1 MIWKNFQVILILFNY
16 FEVQFIRKW
25 LKDKMNK
32 EELDV
37 LLESYQKDS
46 DCYASDIVGLENYSE
61 EEICDIV
68 NDFCEDIADEYELSA
83 ECIVGEFIYGSRK
96 RGTARENDDLNVD
109 VYYVGDVDEKEF
121 RRLVNDDTDNARLR
135 LENITVD
142 INPKKVSAD
151 EETRNKQIA
160 EWQRFVNEYDKEIL
174 SLL

>member
-1 MIWKNFQVILILFNY
+1 
-16 FEVQFIRKW
+16 
-25 LKDKMNK
+25 MNK
-32 EELDV
+32 DELDI
-37 LLESYQKDS
+37 LLENYQKDS

-68 NDFCEDIADEYELSA
+68 NDFCEDIADEYKLSV

-96 RGTARENDDLNVD
+96 RGTARENDDLNID

-121 RRLVNDDTDNARLR
+121 RRLLNDDIDNARLR

-160 EWQRFVNEYDKEIL
+160 EWKRFVNEYDKEFL
-174 SLL
+174 SRI

>member
-1 MIWKNFQVILILFNY
+1 M
-16 FEVQFIRKW
+16 
-25 LKDKMNK
+25 
-32 EELDV
+32 
-37 LLESYQKDS
+37 LLENYQKDA

-68 NDFCEDIADEYELSA
+68 NDFCEDIADEYKLSV

-96 RGTARENDDLNVD
+96 RGTARENDDLNID

-121 RRLVNDDTDNARLR
+121 RRLLNDDIDNARLR

-160 EWQRFVNEYDKEIL
+160 EWQRFINECDKDIL
-174 SLL
+174 SGL